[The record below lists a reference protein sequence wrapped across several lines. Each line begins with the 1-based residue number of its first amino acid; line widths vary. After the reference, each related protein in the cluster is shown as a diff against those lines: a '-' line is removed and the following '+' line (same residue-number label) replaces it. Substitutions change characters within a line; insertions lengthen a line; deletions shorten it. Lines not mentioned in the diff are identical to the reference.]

1 MIFFR
6 FTRVQEK
13 QQGSKG
19 SKAAGKFVVSYHSAP
34 NTFILISSRFFIS
47 HAYPSQF
54 VFRFSVFGGLFFAF
68 GGRRRACTPL
78 CLAAGIPRAP
88 HASAFL
94 SFAGTN
100 ALGTWHGTRNAN
112 VSGRESEEQEKGDA
126 NDTQRRESRA
136 GRLDG
141 KGRTTGTERAVDIKD
156 RDKEKEHAQAQGKRS
171 SGVWE
176 AREGANGA
184 REPVGGDAPRGE
196 KSTDFGE
203 GKTGRDSEVPVV
215 YLPSAV
221 GVIQPWAGSSILP
234 RSFWAVTPPPIPLVH
249 GPDIVKRTKPWA
261 AFNPTPQGLLREVGT
276 MYSILPAHRRSGEDS
291 RPFLT
296 LTPKKMNSEFD

>member
-1 MIFFR
+1 M
-6 FTRVQEK
+6 
-13 QQGSKG
+13 
-19 SKAAGKFVVSYHSAP
+19 
-34 NTFILISSRFFIS
+34 LIHLNLF
-47 HAYPSQF
+47 F
-54 VFRFSVFGGLFFAF
+54 VF
-68 GGRRRACTPL
+68 L
-78 CLAAGIPRAP
+78 CLGVYFSLLVDGGGHALLFVLPRGFRVHHTRP
-88 HASAFL
+88 HFFPSL
-94 SFAGTN
+94 VPMP
-100 ALGTWHGTRNAN
+100 WNAN

-126 NDTQRRESRA
+126 NDTQRKESRA

-141 KGRTTGTERAVDIKD
+141 KGRTTDTERAVDIKD

-196 KSTDFGE
+196 KSTDIGE

-234 RSFWAVTPPPIPLVH
+234 LH